1 MLNHYYLKSKVSKT
15 MLNNFGLIIRSLKI
29 KRKFCFMGKSFHI
42 TLLKITSDKTQNLFF
57 IEMIKK
63 NKINVF
69 KK

>member
-42 TLLKITSDKTQNLFF
+42 TLLKITSDKT
-57 IEMIKK
+57 
-63 NKINVF
+63 
-69 KK
+69 